1 MKLLSELYEK
11 EIKLLKAIPFLSA
24 RFQFDSKF
32 SRGQIKKDL
41 IKFIIYN
48 IHDKSQPIYS
58 GEVQLFLLLKPEI
71 NFSQGSS

>member
-32 SRGQIKKDL
+32 SRGQIKKRSDQVHNL
-41 IKFIIYN
+41 Q
-48 IHDKSQPIYS
+48 HP
-58 GEVQLFLLLKPEI
+58 
-71 NFSQGSS
+71 